1 MPDEVFVNHRV
12 NPKLE
17 QYYDEA
23 AQLGVSVIKFNTGD
37 FDTLLPEDIQQL
49 NALLNR
55 GIETN
60 IENDQT
66 QVSGKI
72 DAIKAFMTAAKAA
85 KLDIG
90 YVYDMG
96 NWRYVG
102 EDEVVAAKAL
112 APYVR
117 YIHVKDDKG
126 SGDNL
131 VTVPLNDGD
140 INWQAILTILPQ
152 DVPVAVEYPTASE
165 QVIIDGVQALE
176 AYN

>member
-1 MPDEVFVNHRV
+1 
-12 NPKLE
+12 
-17 QYYDEA
+17 
-23 AQLGVSVIKFNTGD
+23 
-37 FDTLLPEDIQQL
+37 
-49 NALLNR
+49 
-55 GIETN
+55 
-60 IENDQT
+60 
-66 QVSGKI
+66 
-72 DAIKAFMTAAKAA
+72 
-85 KLDIG
+85 
-90 YVYDMG
+90 G

-112 APYVR
+112 TPYVR